1 MASKSQSAICTEA
14 PHLRVQPTTGRI
26 DAARKDDLVFNRLD
40 IAQPDIS
47 DFKRAGYAASAACG
61 SIKGTAAI
69 PGNLVKK
76 TRLSIAVPCL

>member
-1 MASKSQSAICTEA
+1 LTGVHLGHCKSAN
-14 PHLRVQPTTGRI
+14 LRVQPSTGRI
-26 DAARKDDLVFNRLD
+26 DAARKDDLVFNQLD
-40 IAQPDIS
+40 FAQPDIS

-76 TRLSIAVPCL
+76 SRLSIAVPCL